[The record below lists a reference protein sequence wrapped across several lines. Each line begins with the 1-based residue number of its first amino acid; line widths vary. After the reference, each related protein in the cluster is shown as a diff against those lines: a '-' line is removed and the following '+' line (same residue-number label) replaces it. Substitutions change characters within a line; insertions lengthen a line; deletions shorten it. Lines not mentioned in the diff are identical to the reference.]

1 MNVAKLILG
10 FAPWIAY
17 TVIVN
22 WAGPTSVPI
31 AALVA
36 LAIAVALIVA
46 DRPARRHAPRFR
58 AVNRR
63 ISAAWGVG
71 VLVMALAH
79 TLAGLLENPAANLL
93 LNWGVPIAVFVIV
106 LGYPKRTAAARHQN
120 AS

>member
-1 MNVAKLILG
+1 
-10 FAPWIAY
+10 
-17 TVIVN
+17 
-22 WAGPTSVPI
+22 
-31 AALVA
+31 
-36 LAIAVALIVA
+36 
-46 DRPARRHAPRFR
+46 
-58 AVNRR
+58 
-63 ISAAWGVG
+63 VG